1 MIEEAIILAG
11 GKGTRLHSLVSEEP
25 KSMAPINGIPFLSY
39 QLDFLAKHKF
49 KTIYLAVGHLSG
61 KIINFYGNS
70 YQGMQLVYSAEHE
83 PLGTGGA
90 ISKALKLTT
99 KNNILVL
106 NGDTL
111 FYTNLERLFQCH
123 TLTESV
129 VTMALRTM
137 SNCNRYG
144 LVQTNKEH
152 QVYAFEEKKQ
162 QNQGQINGGVYLINK
177 EKFSQLNLGNNYS
190 FEKDFLETFFSSL
203 KISGI
208 SSNGY
213 FLDIGI
219 PSDYHQAQIDF
230 KRFDS
235 WSIDNTWT
243 LFLDRDGVINKQ
255 IKNGYVTSVED
266 FKFLDGVLECFSHLS
281 NSFGR
286 IIVVT
291 NQQCIGKGI
300 ITSKELNA
308 IHTYMRHKIEL
319 HGGRIDQIYFA
330 PDLDSNDNLLR
341 KPNTEM
347 AELASKEFPEIIFE
361 KSIMVGDSY
370 TDIEFGKKMNMKTVL
385 ISTEISPYSDKCFES
400 LENFSKSLS

>member
-1 MIEEAIILAG
+1 MEEAIILAG
-11 GKGTRLHSLVSEEP
+11 GKGTRLHSLVSEMP

-39 QLDFLAKHKF
+39 QLDYLAKHKF
-49 KTIYLAVGHLSG
+49 KTIYLAVGHLSD
-61 KIINFYGNS
+61 KIINFYGDS
-70 YQGMQLVYSAEHE
+70 YQGMQLVYSVENE

-90 ISKALKLTT
+90 ISKALKLAT
-99 KNNILVL
+99 KNNVLVL

-111 FYTNLERLFQCH
+111 FYANLEELYHCH
-123 TLTESV
+123 TSTESV
-129 VTMALRTM
+129 VTMALKAL
-137 SNCNRYG
+137 SNFNRYG
-144 LVQTNKEH
+144 VVQTNEEH
-152 QVYAFEEKKQ
+152 QVIAFEEKKQ
-162 QNQGQINGGVYLINK
+162 QNQGQINGGIYVLNK
-177 EKFSQLNLGNNYS
+177 EKFSQLHIGNNYS
-190 FEKDFLETFFSSL
+190 FESDFLETFFTSL

-219 PSDYHQAQIDF
+219 PSDYQQAQVDF
-230 KRFDS
+230 KRFHS
-235 WSIDNTWT
+235 WPIDKTWT

-255 IKNGYVTSVED
+255 IKNGYVTSVKD
-266 FKFLDGVLECFSHLS
+266 FTFLDGVLDCFSHLTH
-281 NSFGR
+281 SFGR

-300 ITSKELNA
+300 ITSNELNA
-308 IHTYMRHKIEL
+308 IHTYMKQQIEL
-319 HGGRIDQIYFA
+319 HGGRIDQIYYA

-341 KPNTEM
+341 KPNTGM
-347 AELASKEFPEIIFE
+347 AELAFKEFPEIIFE
-361 KSIMVGDSY
+361 KSIVVGDSN